1 MKFRLKVPATSANLG
16 PGFDSLGLALELWNE
31 VELEVLSG
39 SGKPV
44 IDINGEGAGALPA
57 DEKHMIYRVLADYC
71 QAQHFELPRV
81 RLSFLNRLP
90 LARGLGSSA
99 SARVMG
105 VALGQ
110 LLVTGKL
117 DNQNLVQVATRLEG
131 HPDNV
136 APAVLGGLVAS
147 LLTDSGVITCPRP
160 LHADW
165 RMVVCVP
172 EFQLETHLSRQAL
185 PAQISHADAVFNV
198 TRIPVLLAALEQG
211 RADWLREASRD
222 VLHQPYRVALVPGL
236 REVFRG
242 AIEAGAAA
250 VYLSGAG
257 PSVAAWVRGSVEAV
271 AAAMEREF
279 SAVRIASR
287 SLPLAVAA
295 RGAHALPLG

>member
-1 MKFRLKVPATSANLG
+1 LRFRLKVPATSANLG

-31 VELEVLSG
+31 VELEVLPG
-39 SGKPV
+39 FGKPI
-44 IDINGEGAGALPA
+44 IDIDGEGAGALPF
-57 DEKHMIYRVLADYC
+57 DENHMIYRVLSDYC
-71 QAQHFELPRV
+71 QQHGFSLPRL
-81 RLSFLNRLP
+81 RLNFLNRLP

-110 LLVTGKL
+110 LLVAGKL
-117 DNQNLVQVATRLEG
+117 DSQELIEIATRLEG

-136 APAVLGGLVAS
+136 APAVVGGLVAS
-147 LLTDSGVITCPRP
+147 LAAESGVITCPRP
-160 LHADW
+160 LHPDW
-165 RMVVCVP
+165 RLIVCVP
-172 EFQLETHLSRQAL
+172 EFQLETHLSRLAL
-185 PAQISHADAVFNV
+185 PPQISHADAVFNV
-198 TRIPVLLAALEQG
+198 TRLPILLAALEQG

-242 AIEAGAAA
+242 AIDAGAAA

-257 PSVAAWVRGSVEAV
+257 PSVAAWVQGPVQAV

-279 SAVRIASR
+279 SAAGIASR
-287 SLPLAVAA
+287 SLSLGVAV
-295 RGAHALPLG
+295 RGAHAQSLG